1 MLSEMIPS
9 RCVITGNGEAVY
21 MYLGRPWD
29 PFGRVIFVETFM
41 DQDHCIEPV
50 GWHNWDRPENEQTAC
65 FCEYRYQLCLSV
77 FYS

>member
-21 MYLGRPWD
+21 MYPGRPWD
-29 PFGRVIFVETFM
+29 PFGGVVFVETSM

-65 FCEYRYQLCLSV
+65 FL
-77 FYS
+77 

>member
-21 MYLGRPWD
+21 MYPGRPWD
-29 PFGRVIFVETFM
+29 PFGGVVFVETFM

-65 FCEYRYQLCLSV
+65 FL
-77 FYS
+77 

>member
-9 RCVITGNGEAVY
+9 RCVITGNCEAAY
-21 MYLGRPWD
+21 MYLGRPWE
-29 PFGRVIFVETFM
+29 PLWRVIFAETSM
-41 DQDHCIEPV
+41 DYCIEPVV
-50 GWHNWDRPENEQTAC
+50 GWHNWDKPENEQTAC